1 MIKLTIAEY
10 GRKFGVADST
20 IRHRIKSGKLDAETI
35 EGILHVVIDDN
46 DIETTVG
53 ITPEIENQHL
63 IASLQQQVEHLQQ
76 TCDNLRQDC
85 DEKSKRIEE
94 LHQLMAISQ
103 TNMKNLIGQNQLLLE
118 ETKQKSVWQRLKML
132 VSS

>member
-1 MIKLTIAEY
+1 M
-10 GRKFGVADST
+10 
-20 IRHRIKSGKLDAETI
+20 
-35 EGILHVVIDDN
+35 HVVIDDN
-46 DIETTVG
+46 DIG
-53 ITPEIENQHL
+53 ATPETENQHL
-63 IASLQQQVEHLQQ
+63 IASLQQQIEHLQQ

-132 VSS
+132 ASL